1 MHRFA
6 GDVTKFVRVKKNTA
20 YSGSPYRGSTV
31 ISIFG

>member
-20 YSGSPYRGSTV
+20 NSGSSYRGQTV
-31 ISIFG
+31 F